1 MSEQRQHALGQF
13 LRTAVAGEKP
23 SVTVEVNPA
32 LDYINLR
39 GDPSDRKFLGA
50 VNKVLREDLPLAS
63 NTFKSGLS
71 TAYWLGPDEWLI
83 VTPAGDR
90 PTLPTLLDDA
100 LQGMHASMNVVTGG
114 QVAMRI
120 GGDNA
125 VALLAKGCTLDLHP
139 KTFLA
144 GQCAQTGLAKAG
156 ILLSKVDYTPT
167 FDVIVR
173 RSFAEYLA
181 KWLQRAGA
189 EFGIQFTDSDGQG

>member
-1 MSEQRQHALGQF
+1 MVDRQHALGQF
-13 LRTAVAGEKP
+13 LRNAVAGEKS
-23 SVTVEVNPA
+23 SVTVSINPG

-39 GDPSDRKFLGA
+39 GDPSDRKFLSA

-63 NTFKSGLS
+63 NTFSSGLS

-100 LQGMHASMNVVTGG
+100 LQGLHASMNVVTGG

-120 GGDNA
+120 TGEHA

-139 KTFLA
+139 KVFLA

-156 ILLSKVDYTPT
+156 VLISRVDDTP
-167 FDVIVR
+167 
-173 RSFAEYLA
+173 Y
-181 KWLQRAGA
+181 
-189 EFGIQFTDSDGQG
+189 SDGQGQ